1 MTNKQDSQNPDFKI
15 QATETDSI
23 TQTNNSSESND
34 NQNDLNSEFINSEE
48 VGSETIQ
55 SINNAS
61 KKKQQLIFGAT
72 SAVIAVILGTFIFS
86 SPKKKS
92 SNNIS
97 DIINSSKD
105 KIILHNPNDYLRAE
119 DRLVQMTQG
128 KLETYDN
135 FMKASESN
143 KSSLEKRL
151 EDSERTNEEIK
162 VLIEQQSKEIE
173 DLKKSKSKTPDQNS
187 NPNNFN
193 PSNNSYNS
201 YNQSNMM
208 QSQGLNAGQPMVGIS
223 SIDIPLEESVK
234 PTKHSFF
241 DAKEY
246 VPAGAYASAI
256 IISGVDASVGISSQS
271 DPRPVL
277 IRVTGPAV
285 SSIYEGNVQKADLNG
300 CIITGAASGD
310 LSSEKIYVKL
320 VKLTCGKEED
330 QISEIEVKGYV
341 AGQGRSGVRGN
352 VISREGDL
360 LTKSFL
366 AGLVGGFGSALSEK
380 VAPPLSFAGAT
391 TIQGQMTSSDIAKSG
406 LGKGISNS
414 ASYTE
419 KYLTDRME
427 QYQPVVSIPN
437 GINVEVVFVEGFYV
451 NGEKG
456 KETKK

>member
-1 MTNKQDSQNPDFKI
+1 MTNKQDSKNPDSKI
-15 QATETDSI
+15 QAAEIDSA
-23 TQTNNSSESND
+23 TQTNNSSESSD
-34 NQNDLNSEFINSEE
+34 NQNDPNSEFINSEE
-48 VGSETIQ
+48 IGSKTIQ
-55 SINNAS
+55 SINNAG
-61 KKKQQLIFGAT
+61 KKKQQLIFYAT
-72 SAVIAVILGTFIFS
+72 SAVIAVIVGTFIFS

-105 KIILHNPNDYLRAE
+105 KIILHDPNDSLRAE
-119 DRLVQMTQG
+119 DRWVQKAEG

-135 FMKASESN
+135 FMKTSESN

-173 DLKKSKSKTPDQNS
+173 DLKKSKSSNQNN
-187 NPNNFN
+187 NPNFN

-208 QSQGLNAGQPMVGIS
+208 QSQGQNIGQPMVGIS
-223 SIDIPLEESVK
+223 SIDIPLEESAK

-246 VPAGAYASAI
+246 VPAGAYAPAI

-277 IRVTGPAV
+277 IRIIGHAV

-330 QISEIEVKGYV
+330 QISETDVKGYV

-360 LTKSFL
+360 VAKSFL
-366 AGLVGGFGSALSEK
+366 AGLIGGFGSALSEK
-380 VAPPLSFAGAT
+380 VAPPLSFAGAS
-391 TIQGQMTSSDIAKSG
+391 TIQGQMTSADVAKSG
-406 LGKGISNS
+406 LGKGVSK
-414 ASYTE
+414 AS
-419 KYLTDRME
+419 DRMENYLIDRAE

-437 GINVEVVFVEGFYV
+437 GINVEVVFVEGFYI
-451 NGEKG
+451 NGEKD
-456 KETKK
+456 KENKK

>member
-1 MTNKQDSQNPDFKI
+1 MTNKQNPQNPDSKI
-15 QATETDSI
+15 QTVETDSI
-23 TQTNNSSESND
+23 TQTNNNSESIDNQTNPTSESN
-34 NQNDLNSEFINSEE
+34 NSKEIDPK
-48 VGSETIQ
+48 TIQ
-55 SINNAS
+55 QTNNLS
-61 KKKQQLIFGAT
+61 KKKQKLIFYAT
-72 SAVIAVILGTFIFS
+72 SAIIAVIFSTFIFS

-92 SNNIS
+92 LSTIS

-105 KIILHNPNDYLRAE
+105 KIILHNPNDSLRAE
-119 DRLVQMTQG
+119 DRWVQKAEG

-135 FMKASESN
+135 FIKNDQSL
-143 KSSLEKRL
+143 KTSLENRL
-151 EDSERTNEEIK
+151 EDVERTNEENK

-173 DLKKSKSKTPDQNS
+173 DLKKSKPPEQTN
-187 NPNNFN
+187 NPNNYN

-201 YNQSNMM
+201 FNQSNIN
-208 QSQGLNAGQPMVGIS
+208 QSQNPNGGQPIAGIS
-223 SIDIPLEESVK
+223 SIDIPLEESAK
-234 PTKHSFF
+234 PAKHSFF
-241 DAKEY
+241 NAKEY
-246 VPAGAYASAI
+246 VPAGAYAPAI

-277 IRVTGPAV
+277 IRVTGPAI

-330 QISEIEVKGYV
+330 QISETEVKGYV

-360 LTKSFL
+360 VAKSFL
-366 AGLVGGFGSALSEK
+366 AGLIGGFGSALSEK
-380 VAPPLSFAGAT
+380 VAPPLSFAGGS
-391 TIQGQMTSSDIAKSG
+391 TIQGQMTNGDIAKSG
-406 LGKGISNS
+406 LGKGVSS
-414 ASYTE
+414 ASNRME
-419 KYLTDRME
+419 NYLIDRAE

-451 NGEKG
+451 NGEKT
-456 KETKK
+456 KENKK